1 VLANAKDA
9 VINKVKEICSG
20 ALDSVKKFFGIKSP
34 SRVMAQMGD
43 FLMQGLQNGIQ
54 RAGDAV
60 VNAATTVSER
70 INDGMQS
77 SLQNVADGAQAVV
90 GVYSGMYGQLNAMD
104 MASAGALNGT
114 VSAIDNSVV
123 EGGNSIAQAP
133 INVTVA
139 PQGIIAR
146 SRSELRDIAGDMI
159 EAVNEDLRARGYNQ
173 IGDGK
178 VKGASTV

>member
-1 VLANAKDA
+1 
-9 VINKVKEICSG
+9 
-20 ALDSVKKFFGIKSP
+20 
-34 SRVMAQMGD
+34 
-43 FLMQGLQNGIQ
+43 MQGLQNGIQ

-60 VNAATTVSER
+60 VDTATTISER

-114 VSAIDNSVV
+114 VSAMNGAALSND
-123 EGGNSIAQAP
+123 GGAIAQAP
-133 INVTVA
+133 VQINVD
-139 PQGIIAR
+139 QSGIIAR

-159 EAVNEDLRARGYNQ
+159 EAVNEDLRARGYNE

-178 VKGASTV
+178 VTGSSNV